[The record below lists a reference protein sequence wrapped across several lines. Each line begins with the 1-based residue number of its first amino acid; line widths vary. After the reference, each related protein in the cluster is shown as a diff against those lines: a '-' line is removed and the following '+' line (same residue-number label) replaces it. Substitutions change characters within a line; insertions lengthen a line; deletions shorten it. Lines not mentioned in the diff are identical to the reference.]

1 MMALPDPPA
10 PRPPTTL
17 PATPSSRLSAPLTA
31 AAALAGLVLAA
42 APAAAATPSAAPADA
57 AKVGRGTCTT
67 SATDPQARA
76 ASFTVTMR
84 ALPPART
91 YGFRTTLQE
100 KAPGGRW
107 TTLTGA
113 AAPQGL
119 GQMEDARPGAASM
132 RRKITVRGLRPG
144 ASYRLRVRFRWAF
157 ADTTLAVGRTSRACR
172 VVDPRPNL
180 AVGAAAPWIPGAVG
194 GQVVYRVP
202 VRTSRLAALAG
213 RSVGVTVRQGDVVL
227 AGTSFVP
234 AAADDVALV
243 PGRRCVSGQPVVV
256 TVDPAGE
263 IDERDETD
271 NAVTVPCGP
280 EAG

>member
-1 MMALPDPPA
+1 M
-10 PRPPTTL
+10 